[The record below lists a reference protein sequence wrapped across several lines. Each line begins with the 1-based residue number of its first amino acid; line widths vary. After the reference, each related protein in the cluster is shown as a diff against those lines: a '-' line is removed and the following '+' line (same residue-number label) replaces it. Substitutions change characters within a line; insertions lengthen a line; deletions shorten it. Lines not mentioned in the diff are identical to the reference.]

1 MLIALK
7 SAILGI
13 IQGLTEFIPVSSSG
27 HLVLVSRMFGW
38 QDKWLP
44 GMSTHGT
51 INTAALAFTVA
62 LHIGTLIALLVYF
75 NKEWLVLIKSFF
87 TGFASKP
94 GKWSTDQRLAWFL
107 VLATIP
113 AGVVGALW
121 GDSIEGHLSTPFWIA
136 VCLIAVSFV
145 MLAAQMLGS
154 RARGIELLKGKDA
167 ASAGFAQIIA
177 LAPGVSRSGIT
188 MSGGLFTGLDFEAA
202 ARFAFLLAAP
212 IMAGTGILEGA
223 KLVKQGLPPHF
234 VQIFLPGFV
243 LAAVVGLL
251 AIKFML
257 GYLKKGTLM
266 PFIIYR
272 FGVAAIVLIVL
283 AVTRW

>member
-1 MLIALK
+1 MLIVLK
-7 SAILGI
+7 SALLGI
-13 IQGLTEFIPVSSSG
+13 VQGLTEFIPVSSSG
-27 HLVLVSRMFGW
+27 HLILVSRMFGW
-38 QDKWLP
+38 HDSWVP
-44 GMSTHGT
+44 GTTTSGA

-62 LHIGTLIALLVYF
+62 LHIGTLVALLFYF
-75 NKEWLVLIKSFF
+75 NREWIVLIKSFF
-87 TGFASKP
+87 TGFAKKP
-94 GKWSTDQRLAWFL
+94 GRWDTNQRLAWFL

-121 GDSIEGHLSTPFWIA
+121 GDTIEGNLSTPFWIA
-136 VCLIAVSFV
+136 ICLIGVSFV

-154 RARGIELLKGKDA
+154 KSRGIELIKGRDA

-188 MSGGLFTGLDFEAA
+188 MSGGLFSGLDFEAA

-212 IMAGTGILEGA
+212 IMAGTGILEGV
-223 KLVKQGLPPHF
+223 KLVKHGLPPHF
-234 VQIFLPGFV
+234 AQIFIPGFV

-257 GYLKKGTLM
+257 GYLKRGTLM

-272 FGVAAIVLIVL
+272 FALAAVVLIVL
-283 AVTRW
+283 GFTRL